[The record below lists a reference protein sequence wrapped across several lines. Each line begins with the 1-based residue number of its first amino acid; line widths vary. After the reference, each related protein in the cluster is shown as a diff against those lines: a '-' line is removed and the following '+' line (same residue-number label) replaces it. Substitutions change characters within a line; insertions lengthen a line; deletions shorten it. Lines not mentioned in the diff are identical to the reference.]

1 MNKEDALRQLLN
13 YLAMIDAHDD
23 FTPELLALIAGSGTE
38 ADVFRLL
45 VMRLTMLKALGIML
59 SSIRSSRTSAAGFT
73 VCTWREKALI
83 CASCMHFWRINPRF
97 FCSRFMNAQASV
109 RRTIPATFRRLRNVC
124 AKRRRNFN
132 MSQGMNDLLTSLSV
146 SLSAEEVAFNG
157 LCGVICGEIV
167 AQRVKRNMSQK
178 QFAEFMGVSQ
188 GMVSKW
194 ERGDCNFTLQ
204 SLVHIATKLDIPVR
218 SPFGTPRS
226 ARPTSGKVAD
236 FPGKWNTLS
245 SHTPDFESVDLKE
258 M

>member
-1 MNKEDALRQLLN
+1 
-13 YLAMIDAHDD
+13 
-23 FTPELLALIAGSGTE
+23 
-38 ADVFRLL
+38 
-45 VMRLTMLKALGIML
+45 
-59 SSIRSSRTSAAGFT
+59 
-73 VCTWREKALI
+73 
-83 CASCMHFWRINPRF
+83 
-97 FCSRFMNAQASV
+97 
-109 RRTIPATFRRLRNVC
+109 
-124 AKRRRNFN
+124 

-218 SPFGTPRS
+218 PRS
-226 ARPTSGKVAD
+226 ERPAPRVPLPVKLPTSPASGIR
-236 FPGKWNTLS
+236 FRLIRRILNLS
-245 SHTPDFESVDLKE
+245 T
-258 M
+258 

>member
-1 MNKEDALRQLLN
+1 
-13 YLAMIDAHDD
+13 
-23 FTPELLALIAGSGTE
+23 
-38 ADVFRLL
+38 
-45 VMRLTMLKALGIML
+45 
-59 SSIRSSRTSAAGFT
+59 
-73 VCTWREKALI
+73 
-83 CASCMHFWRINPRF
+83 
-97 FCSRFMNAQASV
+97 
-109 RRTIPATFRRLRNVC
+109 
-124 AKRRRNFN
+124 

-178 QFAEFMGVSQ
+178 QFAESQ

>member
-1 MNKEDALRQLLN
+1 
-13 YLAMIDAHDD
+13 
-23 FTPELLALIAGSGTE
+23 
-38 ADVFRLL
+38 
-45 VMRLTMLKALGIML
+45 
-59 SSIRSSRTSAAGFT
+59 
-73 VCTWREKALI
+73 
-83 CASCMHFWRINPRF
+83 
-97 FCSRFMNAQASV
+97 
-109 RRTIPATFRRLRNVC
+109 
-124 AKRRRNFN
+124 

-218 SPFGTPRS
+218 SPFRTPRS

>member
-1 MNKEDALRQLLN
+1 
-13 YLAMIDAHDD
+13 
-23 FTPELLALIAGSGTE
+23 
-38 ADVFRLL
+38 
-45 VMRLTMLKALGIML
+45 
-59 SSIRSSRTSAAGFT
+59 
-73 VCTWREKALI
+73 
-83 CASCMHFWRINPRF
+83 
-97 FCSRFMNAQASV
+97 
-109 RRTIPATFRRLRNVC
+109 
-124 AKRRRNFN
+124 

-188 GMVSKW
+188 GMVSKGT
-194 ERGDCNFTLQ
+194 RDCNFTR
-204 SLVHIATKLDIPVR
+204 SPRAYRDKAGYTVR

-245 SHTPDFESVDLKE
+245 SHTPDFESVDRRKCKE
-258 M
+258 VPLTCTAIPTVFVSLSAPTAAK